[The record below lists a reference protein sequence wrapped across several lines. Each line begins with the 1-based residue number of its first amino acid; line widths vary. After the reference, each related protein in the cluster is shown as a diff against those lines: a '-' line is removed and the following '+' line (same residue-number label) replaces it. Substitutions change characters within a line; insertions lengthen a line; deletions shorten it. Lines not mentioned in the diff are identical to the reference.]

1 MNRDDLQDAELR
13 AIAQGL
19 GARAA
24 ERLDVEAAAQAVL
37 ERLRQTPRTVHWTRR
52 RPVWLS
58 LAAAAVLLLGTSA
71 VLRNVRH
78 HARPVPGIGGPA
90 GVDLNDLSPD
100 QLREVL
106 STFDQSWDDAA
117 SSADTEWEDL
127 SAPELR
133 SLLRSLEG

>member
-1 MNRDDLQDAELR
+1 MNRDELQDAELR

-24 ERLDVEAAAQAVL
+24 ERLDVEATAQAVL
-37 ERLRQTPRTVHWTRR
+37 EGLRQRPPTVRRTWR
-52 RPVWLS
+52 RPAWLS
-58 LAAAAVLLLGTSA
+58 LAAAFVLLLGTSV
-71 VLRNVRH
+71 VLRRVHRH
-78 HARPVPGIGGPA
+78 TKPTAGVVAPA

-106 STFDQSWDDAA
+106 NTFDQSWEAEMG
-117 SSADTEWEDL
+117 SADTEWEDL
-127 SAPELR
+127 KAPELR

>member
-1 MNRDDLQDAELR
+1 VNRDDLQDAELR

-19 GARAA
+19 GSRAA

-78 HARPVPGIGGPA
+78 HATPVPGIGAPA

-100 QLREVL
+100 QLRAVL
-106 STFDQSWDDAA
+106 STFDQSWDGAA

>member
-24 ERLDVEAAAQAVL
+24 ERLDVDAAAQAVL

-71 VLRNVRH
+71 VLRNMRQQ
-78 HARPVPGIGGPA
+78 AKPAPGIVAPA

-106 STFDQSWDDAA
+106 STFDQSWDGAA
-117 SSADTEWEDL
+117 SNADTEWEDL